1 MTRTLAV
8 FLATWALSA
17 SVALAGG
24 SVHVRGYT
32 RKDGTYVAPYTRSA
46 PHAHGYSFN
55 LPSSPSASFLA
66 EPQFALSRDKAQPA
80 FPGASRLN
88 KPPRSEPRT
97 QPRTSASHRR
107 SDEEWEQH
115 MRDWKNS
122 EDKVVATGRYLS
134 SVGKYLWVKTRDGD
148 REKLV
153 IEDLSDE
160 DVKYLKTRA
169 WEKVATSKN

>member
-55 LPSSPSASFLA
+55 LPSSPLVSYPA
-66 EPQFALSRDKAQPA
+66 EPQPESSPTKEQPA
-80 FPGASRLN
+80 FPGASRFD

-97 QPRTSASHRR
+97 QLRTSVSHRR
-107 SDEEWEQH
+107 SDEEWERH
-115 MRDWKNS
+115 IRDWKNR
-122 EDKVVATGRYLS
+122 EDKVVATGRFLS

-153 IEDLSDE
+153 TEELSDE
-160 DVKYLKTRA
+160 DVNYLKTRA
-169 WEKVATSKN
+169 WEKVAASTK

>member
-1 MTRTLAV
+1 
-8 FLATWALSA
+8 
-17 SVALAGG
+17 
-24 SVHVRGYT
+24 
-32 RKDGTYVAPYTRSA
+32 
-46 PHAHGYSFN
+46 
-55 LPSSPSASFLA
+55 
-66 EPQFALSRDKAQPA
+66 
-80 FPGASRLN
+80 
-88 KPPRSEPRT
+88 
-97 QPRTSASHRR
+97 
-107 SDEEWEQH
+107 